1 MSSKGTRIPADAADV
16 NLSTTARTQ
25 TIAAGNALPKREGGR
40 CDMDAGL
47 YSRIKEYNTAL
58 ALIREMRSSG
68 IVTDEDY
75 AIICLSLAEKYGISL
90 CSIFAGID
98 LITARTDGNI

>member
-1 MSSKGTRIPADAADV
+1 
-16 NLSTTARTQ
+16 
-25 TIAAGNALPKREGGR
+25 
-40 CDMDAGL
+40 MDGKL

-75 AIICLSLAEKYGISL
+75 AIICLSLEEKYGISL

>member
-1 MSSKGTRIPADAADV
+1 MNGA
-16 NLSTTARTQ
+16 
-25 TIAAGNALPKREGGR
+25 
-40 CDMDAGL
+40 L

-68 IVTDEDY
+68 IITDEDY